1 MNTSL
6 DSLPCDIVI
15 LPEETISAEAM
26 KLSDNLKDRGT
37 YFTLKDSEYYP
48 HASLYMTQ
56 LKVSDLDRVCEI
68 LADIAANTPSL
79 DMNAREYHQEAG
91 YIDVE
96 YDRFP
101 LIDELQMT
109 VVNAINP
116 IRDGMREKDKARLLT
131 SAGLERDNVEK
142 YGYRSIGE
150 LFAPHLTFARF
161 TQNEPIDTTT
171 LPDLDTFSGK
181 FVKLGLFEMG
191 DNGTCVRKIAEFQ
204 LKEQAS

>member
-1 MNTSL
+1 MNTSS

-26 KLSDNLKDRGT
+26 RLSDNLKQHGT
-37 YFTLKDSEYYP
+37 YFTLKDGEYYP

-68 LADIAANTPSL
+68 LADIASKTPSL
-79 DMNAREYHQEAG
+79 AMNAREYHQEAG

-96 YDRFP
+96 YERFT
-101 LIDELQMT
+101 LVDELQMT

-131 SAGLERDNVEK
+131 STGLEHDNVER

-150 LFAPHLTFARF
+150 LFAPHLTLTRF
-161 TQNEPIDTTT
+161 TQNEPISTGS
-171 LPDLDTFSGK
+171 LPNLNTFSGK

-191 DNGTCVRKIAEFQ
+191 DNGTCVRKIAEFK
-204 LKEQAS
+204 LGTVI